1 MPKRTDIAYLYDGS
15 YEGFLCCVFE
25 SFEKRE
31 IPSDILAEDGAQ
43 LSLFPA
49 RAIPTDASRA
59 SRVAASI
66 PRRISREAEEFVYV
80 AFHTCLNCREI
91 RLLAFL
97 RLGYKAGPAVM
108 HMLAD
113 ETIAPL
119 FAAVRHAQKFAD
131 VSVCR

>member
-25 SFEKRE
+25 SFEKQE

-97 RLGYKAGPAVM
+97 RLGYKPGP
-108 HMLAD
+108 
-113 ETIAPL
+113 
-119 FAAVRHAQKFAD
+119 R
-131 VSVCR
+131 